1 MHHGTQPL
9 RDCQRGGVTHSKK
22 PPAETED
29 FLLLVIPVSYV
40 VMPGSAVGLGPSAH
54 GGAGTSSPFQYQS

>member
-22 PPAETED
+22 PPAETGG
-29 FLLLVIPVSYV
+29 FLLLVILVSYV
-40 VMPGSAVGLGPSAH
+40 VVPGSAVGLRPSVN
-54 GGAGTSSPFQYQS
+54 GGAGTSSPYQYQS